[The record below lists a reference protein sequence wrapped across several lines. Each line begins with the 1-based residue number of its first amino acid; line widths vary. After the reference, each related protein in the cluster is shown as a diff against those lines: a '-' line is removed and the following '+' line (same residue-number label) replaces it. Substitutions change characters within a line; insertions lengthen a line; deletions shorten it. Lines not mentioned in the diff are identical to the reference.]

1 MILPRVSIYDF
12 KRIMNSMAILGYIIA
27 ASHVFSRALH
37 SFLKCLCT
45 EHYKC
50 VYHHALSYT
59 WHLYQANI
67 FFVFWHFRS
76 AQKYAYACINIKNY
90 PIQYL
95 FQYFWS
101 LNLYWSYAKKTAS
114 MDLISTYLTLKQ
126 RLFFLFKEHQITE
139 GVFVWSI
146 WELQE

>member
-59 WHLYQANI
+59 WPLYQANI

-90 PIQYL
+90 PIIQYL

-101 LNLYWSYAKKTAS
+101 LNLYWSYAKK
-114 MDLISTYLTLKQ
+114 LHLWISFQPTSLLNKGFFFYLKNT
-126 RLFFLFKEHQITE
+126 R
-139 GVFVWSI
+139 
-146 WELQE
+146 